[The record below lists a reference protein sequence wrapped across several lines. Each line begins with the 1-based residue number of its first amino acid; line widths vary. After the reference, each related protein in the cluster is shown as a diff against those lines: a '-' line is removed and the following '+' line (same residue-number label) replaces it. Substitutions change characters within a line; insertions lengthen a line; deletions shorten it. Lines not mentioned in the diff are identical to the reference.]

1 MIEPF
6 GLLNFI
12 QSTLQSAA
20 TPPQTDE
27 NSKRQTAEPQK
38 QKASPFQTTPNVPP
52 VFSTASQTPSS
63 PPREGEPSQTET
75 VLPTEEPIANNPFL
89 YFCEEHD
96 RRAKRV
102 KRNP

>member
-12 QSTLQSAA
+12 QSALQSAA
-20 TPPQTDE
+20 TPPQTNE
-27 NSKRQTAEPQK
+27 NSKRQTAAP
-38 QKASPFQTTPNVPP
+38 QKASPFETTPNVPP
-52 VFSTASQTPSS
+52 VFSTAPQTPSS
-63 PPREGEPSQTET
+63 PPCEGEPQKTET
-75 VLPTEEPIANNPFL
+75 VLPTEEPITNNPFL
-89 YFCEEHD
+89 NFCEEHD

>member
-12 QSTLQSAA
+12 QSALNSAA
-20 TPPQTDE
+20 TPPQTE
-27 NSKRQTAEPQK
+27 RQDAAPQSTSAPSTSPSLQTRDVEPK
-38 QKASPFQTTPNVPP
+38 K
-52 VFSTASQTPSS
+52 
-63 PPREGEPSQTET
+63 EET
-75 VLPTEEPIANNPFL
+75 VLPSVEPQKNNPFL
-89 YFCEEHD
+89 NFCEEHD